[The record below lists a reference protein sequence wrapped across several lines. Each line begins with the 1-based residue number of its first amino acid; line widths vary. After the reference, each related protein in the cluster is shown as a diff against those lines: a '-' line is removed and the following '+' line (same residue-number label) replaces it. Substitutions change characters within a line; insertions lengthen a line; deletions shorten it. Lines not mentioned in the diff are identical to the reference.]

1 MISLEQM
8 LMSSVHLGHEI
19 QKWNPKMGPYIYG
32 ERNGVHI
39 IDLLQTLV
47 CIEKASNFLE
57 KITKKGGKVLFVCTK
72 RQFTNIVEECALNT
86 NSYYVTNRWLGG
98 MLTNWTTIK
107 NCINSL
113 ATLNKEEE
121 EGIYLKLTKKEGLI
135 LKKRKQKLEKNLS
148 GIKNMQKL
156 PEVVII
162 IGQNKEM
169 NAVKECLKLGIPTIT
184 ILDTNCDPT
193 LTEFLIPANDDSV
206 SSVSLILSTISK
218 SIHTS

>member
-47 CIEKASNFLE
+47 CIKKACNFLE
-57 KITKKGGKVLFVCTK
+57 KTTKNGGKVLFVCTK
-72 RQFTNIVEECALNT
+72 RQFTNIIEECASNT

-113 ATLNKEEE
+113 AILNKEE
-121 EGIYLKLTKKEGLI
+121 GIYKRLTKKEGLI
-135 LKKRKQKLEKNLS
+135 LKKRKLKLEKNLS
-148 GIKNMQKL
+148 GIKTMQKL
-156 PEVVII
+156 PDVVII
-162 IGQNKEM
+162 IGQNKEI

-184 ILDTNCDPT
+184 VVDTNCDPT
-193 LTEFLIPANDDSV
+193 LTEFVLIN
-206 SSVSLILSTISK
+206 
-218 SIHTS
+218 